1 MPKLPWLQEPSQQKI
16 HTELFQG
23 YNHKLRI
30 STNQW
35 YDTTNLT
42 ADQYPLLATRKK
54 RGTITQLDAP
64 SGLIA
69 KDALAVIDGSN
80 VIYNGYTIDLGLS
93 SESPKKLVS
102 MGAYLVIFPD
112 KVYLNTADLSDHGSL
127 EAKYTSDEGGIV
139 TYELCNIR
147 GEVYE
152 DVIVQDTQPETTV
165 NASLW
170 LDNSG
175 STFVLMQ
182 YSSSS
187 ATWVQIPT
195 VYVKISADGI
205 GKDFEQFDG
214 VTIEGAE
221 GSAQIDALN
230 SSHIIYARDTNWIVV
245 VGILDAAYTQE
256 SGQISVTRSV
266 PEMDYVC
273 EAGNRLWGCK
283 YGLVNGETINEIY
296 GSKLGDFK
304 NWNCFMGIS
313 TDSWVASVGSDGQ
326 FTAAFNYLGYPT
338 FFKEEAIHTVAISS
352 VGAHQI
358 QTTVC
363 SGVQRGSWRSAAV
376 AGEVLYYKG
385 RSGIYA
391 YDGSQPV
398 EISDA
403 LGGVRYKDAVAGSV
417 GTKYYISMKDDAG
430 VSHMFSFDT
439 SKGLWMREDNS
450 SALMFASAD
459 GDLFY
464 IDADTKRLISVY
476 GTQGEQ
482 ESKIAWEAVSGIQ
495 HYEEAGRKYLGR
507 YNFKVKMYPGTSFKL
522 LMQYDSDGV
531 WHDRGTVKG
540 DRMNTF
546 TLPVI
551 PRRCDHLQFKL
562 VGEGDF
568 QLFSITRVYEQGSD
582 M

>member
-1 MPKLPWLQEPSQQKI
+1 
-16 HTELFQG
+16 
-23 YNHKLRI
+23 
-30 STNQW
+30 
-35 YDTTNLT
+35 
-42 ADQYPLLATRKK
+42 
-54 RGTITQLDAP
+54 
-64 SGLIA
+64 
-69 KDALAVIDGSN
+69 
-80 VIYNGYTIDLGLS
+80 
-93 SESPKKLVS
+93 
-102 MGAYLVIFPD
+102 
-112 KVYLNTADLSDHGSL
+112 
-127 EAKYTSDEGGIV
+127 
-139 TYELCNIR
+139 
-147 GEVYE
+147 
-152 DVIVQDTQPETTV
+152 
-165 NASLW
+165 
-170 LDNSG
+170 
-175 STFVLMQ
+175 
-182 YSSSS
+182 
-187 ATWVQIPT
+187 
-195 VYVKISADGI
+195 
-205 GKDFEQFDG
+205 
-214 VTIEGAE
+214 
-221 GSAQIDALN
+221 
-230 SSHIIYARDTNWIVV
+230 
-245 VGILDAAYTQE
+245 
-256 SGQISVTRSV
+256 
-266 PEMDYVC
+266 
-273 EAGNRLWGCK
+273 
-283 YGLVNGETINEIY
+283 
-296 GSKLGDFK
+296 
-304 NWNCFMGIS
+304 MGIS
-313 TDSWVASVGSDGQ
+313 TDSWAASVGSDGQ

-338 FFKEEAIHTVAISS
+338 FFKEETIHTVAISS

-464 IDADTKRLISVY
+464 IDADTKQLISVY

-482 ESKIAWEAVSGIQ
+482 ENKIAWEAVSGIQ

-531 WHDRGTVKG
+531 WQDRGTVKG